1 MSAKLKIA
9 VLFGGRSGE
18 HEVSLVS
25 ARSVMGALDRERFEV
40 IPVGITREGAWLVG
54 SDPMKALEEESFD
67 ETRPV
72 AILPD
77 PTRSGL
83 NQLQTQP
90 QDEGG
95 RLSLLSRVDVVFPVL
110 HGTFGEDG
118 TVQGLLELAN
128 VPYVG
133 AGVLASAVA
142 MDKIIFKQVCDNVG
156 LPIVPYV
163 YCSRRRW
170 EREPEVILND
180 VEAQLDY
187 PVFTKPA
194 NLGSSV
200 GISKCRNRE
209 ELQLGLDEAARYD
222 RRLLIEVAV
231 PAAREIEVSVLGNE
245 APSASVPG
253 EIIPSRD
260 FYSYEAKYLDVGED
274 ASDLLIPAPLD
285 DEMTARIRALAV
297 KAYRAIDCAGMARVD
312 FLLSGETDALYLNE
326 VNTIPGFTSIS
337 MYPKLWEASGVP
349 YDRLLSWLID
359 LALERHAENARSERV
374 FRPTQEET

>member
-83 NQLQTQP
+83 NQLQPQP

-260 FYSYEAKYLDVGED
+260 FYSYEAKYLDVGEN

-374 FRPTQEET
+374 FRPTQKET